1 MYNLP
6 KLSIISVNLNNAA
19 GLRKT
24 MESVFCQTFTD
35 FEYLI
40 IDGGSVDGSVEIIK
54 EFASKITYWV
64 SEPDKGTFNAMNK
77 GILKAKGE
85 YCLFLNSGDYF
96 PAINI
101 LKSIIS
107 KFSEGSDIIYCNGYF
122 EDKKCRK
129 EIRFNSSLTKDFF
142 FNSSLMHPSSYI
154 KKEIIIN
161 LGLFDEKLRFCADYD
176 FFVKCFVNK
185 FKYQYIDI
193 FSSVFSVG
201 GVSTEKSYSKFI
213 IEENQIIRKKYFSN
227 EELLSQ
233 ILVLEFQLEA
243 YQSNLMIRILN
254 KLCKK
259 V

>member
-1 MYNLP
+1 MYNSP
-6 KLSIISVNLNNAA
+6 KLSIITVNLNNAA

-24 MESVFCQTFTD
+24 IETVVNQTYQD
-35 FEYLI
+35 FEYII
-40 IDGGSVDGSVEIIK
+40 IDGDSSDGSKEIIEEYQDK
-54 EFASKITYWV
+54 VTYWV
-64 SEPDKGTFNAMNK
+64 SEPDKGTYNAMNK
-77 GILKAKGE
+77 GILKSKGE

-122 EDKKCRK
+122 ENKKSRK
-129 EIRFNSSLTKDFF
+129 EIRFNSSLTKNFF

-154 KKEIIIN
+154 KKETIIN
-161 LGLFDEKLRFCADYD
+161 LGLYDEKLRFCADYD
-176 FFVKCFVNK
+176 FFVKCFVNQ

-201 GVSTEKSYSKFI
+201 GVSTEKSYSKYI

-233 ILVLEFQLEA
+233 IVALEFQLEA
-243 YQSNLMIRILN
+243 YQSNLMIKILH